1 MTEEEN
7 SAHFKFQ
14 SELPESIDGF
24 IGQGH
29 KNAAKALQDVIVD
42 HPYVHVLGV
51 EGNLGAGKST
61 SIKIL
66 ESQLDENTYKFIYFD
81 VDQHHYSSIKSSFI
95 KIYCDGLDEII
106 ADKDKPEAQ
115 CYKDE
120 ALGNTMSYKKKTK
133 SNISMFVVIFAVT
146 LVLFTKHITE
156 AIEVLFISYNAI
168 ANSFSGKELSFSL
181 ERAVVLL
188 SALSPFVFFIFLK
201 IYNYYSEKIK
211 RSESS
216 LSFGDLLKRNGE
228 DSIKETMDITRE
240 VGSYELKK
248 AFLELSSLIPKDKV
262 VIIVIDNI
270 DRVEPSTVR
279 EVWSD
284 LDVFTSLENQSV
296 RIILP
301 YSEVHVANAIN
312 KDSFI
317 DGKEFISKRLPVVFR
332 APPIVTVGWREKY
345 KKYWKETLGE
355 VDGFENSADIIN
367 VWSSETQQITPR
379 FLKKHVNDIA
389 CLMASNNSKVNDAT
403 YSSAYLLVVKYH
415 RIDLKEL
422 LSSQKKSSDSS
433 TDEENKIKN
442 IKAVQTILNRITDER
457 KWSIELACIHFQ
469 TNEEI
474 AQSELLE
481 EPIYKSVMSG
491 DIHAVMRLSK
501 VYGYDYYFKVNVRA
515 VSTQELIKLSSDIL
529 DSEYDDKQEWVQRW
543 MPVFNQRAK
552 NEGNLVGCDR
562 EYIKAIKNL
571 IENHDLKVELRLV
584 NNAIKQISKDIRSD
598 IHSANALL
606 DHLYWYSTVEEKIPE
621 IITNCPPEVFVKELW
636 WIKDNF
642 PFWEVEEIAYPV
654 SKRRAFLEVASSEYA
669 QDDSYW
675 EIFEWLMKSHRLDEI
690 KIEEE
695 REWAL
700 TIKSGQVNMDDY
712 ACYVVPFCADRF
724 SSDSLDKLVK
734 RLLKNEIT
742 TNVEQWT
749 AFMVISLIC
758 GGNYTGNTLVVRN
771 GQNSRVKLE
780 QVVFEIADNN
790 SGYERFLKQYVVF
803 ATSFNVLIG
812 SLKHDK
818 VFNVLAKPLL
828 EIIKEKR
835 VSALDINGLLGQEA
849 YELIRKTYK
858 ENSIADFLDFLKPW
872 EKHLK
877 LSLEDI
883 STDFVEDVIEVRDEF
898 WENMFISLLE
908 NDLKNEACCVK
919 LVEMPH
925 ANYQA
930 ILPRLVNTDKTVKSY
945 SKLRTALISIME
957 DKQDHEMLALDS
969 SYWLKSLMLVL
980 PPKVR
985 GAIARKYQARLI
997 EQTASMA
1004 ERFAIIRNFGS
1015 FIFLVKPES
1024 ESACDIVLGLFEQAD
1039 NDIVIKWLDS
1049 QSENLFDG
1057 NDSYSK
1063 KLLAGLGAHEG
1074 VAKFVNIKAM
1084 LEKTEF
1090 NLLRS

>member
-7 SAHFKFQ
+7 STHFKFQ

-66 ESQLDENTYKFIYFD
+66 ESQLDNNEYKFIYFD

-106 ADKDKPEAQ
+106 ADKDKKKAQ

-133 SNISMFVVIFAVT
+133 SNISMLVVVFAVT
-146 LVLFTKHITE
+146 LVLFTKYITE
-156 AIEVLFISYNAI
+156 AIEALFLSYNAI
-168 ANSFSGKELSFSL
+168 DDSFSGKELSFSM

-188 SALSPFVFFIFLK
+188 SAFSPFAFFILLK
-201 IYNYYSEKIK
+201 MSNYYNKNK
-211 RSESS
+211 KGGDSS

-248 AFLELSSLIPKDKV
+248 AFLNLSSLIPEDKV

-312 KDSFI
+312 KDSFT

-345 KKYWKETLGE
+345 KNYWKETLGE

-367 VWSSETQQITPR
+367 VWSSEAKQITPR

-389 CLMASNNSKVNDAT
+389 CLMASNDSKVNDAT
-403 YSSAYLLVVKYH
+403 YSSAYLLVVKYQ

-422 LSSQKKSSDSS
+422 LSSQKESSESATS
-433 TDEENKIKN
+433 NENKVKK
-442 IKAVQTILNRITDER
+442 IKAMQSILNRVSDEE
-457 KWSIELACIHFQ
+457 KWSIELACIHYQ
-469 TNEEI
+469 TSAEI
-474 AQSELLE
+474 AQSELLA
-481 EPIYKSVMSG
+481 EPIYRSVMSG
-491 DIHAVMRLSK
+491 DMHTVMSLSN
-501 VYGYDYYFKVNVRA
+501 VYGFDYYFKVNVRS
-515 VSTQELIKLSSDIL
+515 VSSQNLIKLSSDIL
-529 DSEYDDKQEWVQRW
+529 ASEYADKQEWVQRW

-571 IENHDLKVELRLV
+571 IENHELEVELRLV
-584 NNAIKQISKDIRSD
+584 NNAIKQISKDVRHD
-598 IHSANALL
+598 IQSANQLL
-606 DHLYWYSTVEEKIPE
+606 GHLYLYSTVEEKVPE
-621 IITNCPPEVFVKELW
+621 IITNCPSKIFVKELW

-642 PFWEVEEIAYPV
+642 PFWKVEEITYPA
-654 SKRRAFLEVASSEYA
+654 SKRKEFLKVASLEYT

-675 EIFEWLMKSHRLDEI
+675 EIFEWLMRSHRLDEI
-690 KIEEE
+690 KIEDEK
-695 REWAL
+695 EWPL
-700 TIKSGQVNMDDY
+700 TIKSGQVNLDDY

-724 SSDSLDKLVK
+724 LSDNLDTLVK

-742 TNVEQWT
+742 NNVEQWT

-758 GGNYTGNTLVVRN
+758 GGNYTGNTVIVRN
-771 GQNSRVKLE
+771 GQSSRVKLE

-790 SGYERFLKQYVVF
+790 SGYVRFLKQYIVF
-803 ATSFNVLIG
+803 ATSFNTIIK
-812 SLKHDK
+812 SLKHEK
-818 VFNVLAKPLL
+818 VFNVLAEPLL
-828 EIIKEKR
+828 EIINEKR
-835 VSALDINGLLGQEA
+835 VSDLDINSLLEQE
-849 YELIRKTYK
+849 TYK
-858 ENSIADFLDFLKPW
+858 LMRKAYNDNSVADFLNFLKDW
-872 EKHLK
+872 EKQLDI
-877 LSLEDI
+877 SLENI
-883 STDFVEDVIEVRDEF
+883 CTDFIEDVIEVRDVF
-898 WENMFISLLE
+898 WVNRVTSLFE
-908 NDLKNEACCVK
+908 TDLKGKACCVK
-919 LVEMPH
+919 LVESPH

-930 ILPRLVNTDKTVKSY
+930 ILSLLVDTNKTVKSY
-945 SKLRTALISIME
+945 SKLRTALVSIME
-957 DKQDHEMLALDS
+957 GKEDHEMLALDNS
-969 SYWLKSLMLVL
+969 SWLRSIMLVV
-980 PPKVR
+980 PDGIR
-985 GAIARKYQARLI
+985 SAIARKYQSRLI

-1004 ERFAIIRNFGS
+1004 ERFAIIRNFGC
-1015 FIFLVKPES
+1015 FISLVKPES
-1024 ESACDIVLGLFEQAD
+1024 ESACNIVLGLFEQAE
-1039 NDIVIKWLDS
+1039 NDIEINWLDG
-1049 QSENLFDG
+1049 QSENLFVEGCD
-1057 NDSYSK
+1057 YSK
-1063 KLLAGLGAHEG
+1063 KLLKGLAAHENL
-1074 VAKFVNIKAM
+1074 AQFENINTMIK
-1084 LEKTEF
+1084 EHDV
-1090 NLLRS
+1090 

>member
-1 MTEEEN
+1 MTEDGN

-14 SELPESIDGF
+14 SELPENIDGF

-29 KNAAKALQDVIVD
+29 KNAARALQDVIVD

-66 ESQLDENTYKFIYFD
+66 ESQLDNNIYKFIYFD

-95 KIYCDGLDEII
+95 KIYCDGLNEII
-106 ADKDKPEAQ
+106 ADKDKEEAQ

-120 ALGNTMSYKKKTK
+120 ALGNTLSYKKKTK
-133 SNISMFVVIFAVT
+133 SNISMLVVIFAVT
-146 LVLFTKHITE
+146 LVLFTKYITE
-156 AIEVLFISYNAI
+156 AIEALFLSYNAI
-168 ANSFSGKELSFSL
+168 KNSFFGKELFFSL
-181 ERAVVLL
+181 ERTVVLL
-188 SALSPFVFFIFLK
+188 SAFSPFAFFILLK
-201 IYNYYSEKIK
+201 INNYYNKK
-211 RSESS
+211 RRGGESS

-248 AFLELSSLIPKDKV
+248 AFLKLSSLIPDGKV

-312 KDSFI
+312 KDSFT

-345 KKYWKETLGE
+345 KKYWQETLGE
-355 VDGFENSADIIN
+355 IDGFENSADVIN
-367 VWSSETQQITPR
+367 VWSGEAQQITPR

-422 LSSQKKSSDSS
+422 LSSQKEPSES
-433 TDEENKIKN
+433 TEGNENKVKK
-442 IKAVQTILNRITDER
+442 IKAVQSILNRVSDE
-457 KWSIELACIHFQ
+457 KEWSIELACIHYQ
-469 TNEEI
+469 TSEEI
-474 AQSELLE
+474 ARSELLA
-481 EPIYKSVMSG
+481 EPIYRSVMSG
-491 DIHAVMRLSK
+491 DIHTVMSLSN
-501 VYGYDYYFKVNVRA
+501 VYGYDYYFKANARS
-515 VSTQELIKLSSDIL
+515 VSSQELIKLSSDIL
-529 DSEYDDKQEWVQRW
+529 DSDYDNKQEWVQRW
-543 MPVFNQRAK
+543 MPTFNHRAK
-552 NEGNLVGCDR
+552 NEGNLVGCDK
-562 EYIKAIKNL
+562 EYIRSIKNL
-571 IENHDLKVELRLV
+571 INNHGVKVELRLID
-584 NNAIKQISKDIRSD
+584 NAIKKISKDIRSD
-598 IHSANALL
+598 TQSANKLL
-606 DHLYWYSTVEEKIPE
+606 DDLYWYSTVEGKVPE
-621 IITNCPPEVFVKELW
+621 IIANCPAEVFVKELW
-636 WIKDNF
+636 WDKDDF
-642 PFWEVEEIAYPV
+642 PFWKVEEIRYPV
-654 SKRRAFLEVASSEYA
+654 SKRKEFLQVASLEYTK
-669 QDDSYW
+669 DDSYW
-675 EIFEWLMKSHRLDEI
+675 EVFEWLMKSHRLNEI
-690 KIEEE
+690 KIEDEE
-695 REWAL
+695 EWPL
-700 TIKSGQVNMDDY
+700 TINSGQVNIDDD
-712 ACYVVPFCADRF
+712 ACYVVPFCVDRF
-724 SSDSLDKLVK
+724 SSNNLDTLVK
-734 RLLKNEIT
+734 RLFKNEIT

-758 GGNYTGNTLVVRN
+758 GGNYAGNTLVVKN

-780 QVVFEIADNN
+780 QIVFEIADNN
-790 SGYERFLKQYVVF
+790 SGYERFLKQYIIF

-818 VFNVLAKPLL
+818 VFNVLAEPFM

-835 VSALDINGLLGQEA
+835 VSALDINSLLGQET
-849 YELIRKTYK
+849 YKLIRKTYK
-858 ENSIADFLDFLKPW
+858 ENSIIDFLDFLKPW
-872 EKHLK
+872 KKHLK
-877 LSLEDI
+877 LSLEDM
-883 STDFVEDVIEVRDEF
+883 STDFVEDVIEVRNEF
-898 WENMFISLLE
+898 WENMIISLLE
-908 NDLKNEACCVK
+908 NDLKDEACCVK

-930 ILPRLVNTDKTVKSY
+930 ILPRLVDTNKTVKSY
-945 SKLRTALISIME
+945 SKLRAALISIME
-957 DKQDHEMLALDS
+957 DKQDPEMLALDS
-969 SYWLKSLMLVL
+969 SCWLKSLMLVL
-980 PPKVR
+980 PLKIR
-985 GAIARKYQARLI
+985 DTIARKYQARLI

-1004 ERFAIIRNFGS
+1004 ERFAIIRNFGG

-1063 KLLAGLGAHEG
+1063 NLLAGLGAHEEI
-1074 VAKFVNIKAM
+1074 AKFVNIKAM

-1090 NLLRS
+1090 IPLRS